1 MFEKIKSFFSAPE
14 PEKIELD
21 EKGLRDWLDK
31 EIKGKTETF
40 KTRLKEIEKEIEDL
54 KKSVLEKLDEL
65 EGKKIE
71 DVRVPVRI
79 KNKFEGNKISFR
91 KNIEYFFPKLPSL
104 KGDEDLRLVKEN
116 LDKILDELNKVN
128 HKPALVL
135 KNFFSNEVMEIGNNI
150 KSIENCY
157 KKAMEAHE
165 GLNLGILK
173 QARENLNEYYNE
185 KERIKQHNKNINQL
199 EKELENLE
207 KENKKIKNEIKN
219 LENNSEYK
227 KLLGLINEKESI
239 EKKIRQEKEEVRN
252 YFSTL
257 GQAIKKFSRSSLDEE
272 VGNSFS
278 ESIDDTFLLFDK
290 KRIIDFLKSLQS
302 SLEKGSLEL
311 KEKKREKSIL
321 FLKKLDPEYIETFK
335 AQVSN
340 LEKRKDEIEKIIDD
354 NDLLNEHAE
363 LNNKLEQLE
372 HRKKKK
378 LEEINLEKSKEDK
391 PKAKTPKNITEELDE
406 KLDEINL
413 IFTEK

>member
-31 EIKGKTETF
+31 EIKGKAETF

-91 KNIEYFFPKLPSL
+91 KNIEYFFSKLPSL
-104 KGDEDLRLVKEN
+104 RGDEDLKVVKEN
-116 LDKILDELNKVN
+116 LDTILDELNKVN

-135 KNFFSNEVMEIGNNI
+135 KNFFSNEVMEIGNDI

-173 QARENLNEYYNE
+173 NARENLNEYYNE
-185 KERIKQHNKNINQL
+185 KERIKQHKKNISQLQKELESL
-199 EKELENLE
+199 EKESS
-207 KENKKIKNEIKN
+207 KIKNKIKKV
-219 LENNSEYK
+219 ETDSEYK
-227 KLLGLINEKESI
+227 KLLELINEKEGI
-239 EKKIRQEKEEVRN
+239 EKEIRQEKEKVRN

-257 GQAIKKFSRSSLDEE
+257 GQAIKKFSRASLDEE

-278 ESIDDTFLLFDK
+278 ESVDDTFLLFDK
-290 KRIIDFLKSLQS
+290 KRIIDFLTSLQN

-311 KEKKREKSIL
+311 KEKKREKSLL
-321 FLKKLDPEYIETFK
+321 FLKKMDPGCIETFK
-335 AQVSN
+335 THVSN
-340 LEKRKDEIEKIIDD
+340 LEKRKDEIKEIIDD

-363 LNNKLEQLE
+363 LNNKLEQIE

-378 LEEINLEKSKEDK
+378 LEEINIEKSKEDK
-391 PKAKTPKNITEELDE
+391 PKAKTPENITKELDE

>member
-31 EIKGKTETF
+31 EIKGKAETF

-91 KNIEYFFPKLPSL
+91 KNIESFFSKLPSL
-104 KGDEDLRLVKEN
+104 RGDEDLKVVKEN
-116 LDKILDELNKVN
+116 LDTILDELNKVN

-135 KNFFSNEVMEIGNNI
+135 KNFFSNEVMEIGNDI

-185 KERIKQHNKNINQL
+185 KERIKQHKKNISQLQKELESL
-199 EKELENLE
+199 EKESS
-207 KENKKIKNEIKN
+207 KIKNKIKKV
-219 LENNSEYK
+219 ETDSEYK
-227 KLLGLINEKESI
+227 KLLELINEKESI
-239 EKKIRQEKEEVRN
+239 EKEIRQEKEKVRN

-257 GQAIKKFSRSSLDEE
+257 GQAIKKFSRASLDEE

-278 ESIDDTFLLFDK
+278 ESVDDTFLLFDK
-290 KRIIDFLKSLQS
+290 KRIIDFLTSLQN

-311 KEKKREKSIL
+311 KEKKREKSLL
-321 FLKKLDPEYIETFK
+321 FLKKMDPGCIETFK
-335 AQVSN
+335 THVSN
-340 LEKRKDEIEKIIDD
+340 LEKRKDEIKEIIDD

-363 LNNKLEQLE
+363 LNNKLEQIE

-378 LEEINLEKSKEDK
+378 LEEINIEKSKEDK
-391 PKAKTPKNITEELDE
+391 PKAKTPENITKELDE